1 MSQLS
6 CKQSCKKTAQLKE
19 SSHCTGCFSTDGGKI
34 LFDCD
39 KSLKTAS
46 SSEHNFQTCSFWDM
60 GIKENCSICP
70 LDCKENKNPA
80 VQNSK
85 AAMRNMSA
93 VLDSLSPLMQMSGI
107 DASSIKKAYDVMNSQ
122 EINTNTSAEIDNTI
136 KLTNYARDVL
146 NSAMSGKNIDLVEF
160 RKIKEELEKKYK
172 K

>member
-1 MSQLS
+1 
-6 CKQSCKKTAQLKE
+6 
-19 SSHCTGCFSTDGGKI
+19 
-34 LFDCD
+34 
-39 KSLKTAS
+39 
-46 SSEHNFQTCSFWDM
+46 
-60 GIKENCSICP
+60 
-70 LDCKENKNPA
+70 
-80 VQNSK
+80 
-85 AAMRNMSA
+85 MRNMSA

-107 DASSIKKAYDVMNSQ
+107 DASSIKKAYDVMNSR